1 MKKKKHLDSLV
12 LLRGIAALA
21 VCFCHFGGALKNVD
35 IPIFKIF
42 EEYGEYGVQCF
53 FIISGFVIPLSLYK
67 GAYLLSDYPRFLLK
81 RFYRLHPP
89 YLAALILTLLIMFG
103 SYYMRNI
110 DFPEDIFSI
119 LKASIY
125 LRAPADNP
133 VFWTLRVEAEYYLF
147 IGVFYLILLKQTRF
161 TYFIFMP
168 IILIISQIFDIKH
181 ITLIPFIA
189 YFLVGFLLFLIYFD
203 LQKKKEIYFILFLY
217 LLFIFIFYGFIEGVT
232 SFLTVGF
239 ILFYD
244 KSIANI
250 FNYFGKISYSL
261 YLIHFPIGIK
271 LINLSKQYVPNE
283 YQWILFFAALGM
295 SIFTAHIF
303 YLIFEKFSDKL
314 SKKIKYKSYKENKAS
329 KNILKQS

>member
-1 MKKKKHLDSLV
+1 MKIKKHLSSLV

-21 VCFCHFGGALKNVD
+21 VCFCHFGGALNNVD
-35 IPIFKIF
+35 SVIFKIF
-42 EEYGEYGVQCF
+42 DEYGEYGVQCF
-53 FIISGFVIPLSLYK
+53 FIISGFIIPLSLYK
-67 GAYLLSDYPRFLLK
+67 GSYLLSDYPRFLLK

-89 YLAALILTLLIMFG
+89 YLAALMLTLLIMFG
-103 SYYMRNI
+103 SYYTRNI
-110 DFPEDIFSI
+110 DFPEDVFSI
-119 LKASIY
+119 FKASIY

-147 IGVFYLILLKQTRF
+147 IGVFYLILLKNMRF
-161 TYFIFMP
+161 TYLVFMP
-168 IILIISQIFDIKH
+168 IILIISQVFDIGYIK
-181 ITLIPFIA
+181 LIPFIA
-189 YFLVGFLLFLIYFD
+189 YFFVGFLLFLIYFN

-217 LLFIFIFYGFIEGVT
+217 LLFIFIFYGFTEGVT
-232 SFLTVGF
+232 SFLTVSF

-244 KSIANI
+244 KSIPNI

-271 LINLSKQYVPNE
+271 FINLSKQYVPNE
-283 YQWILFFAALGM
+283 YQWMLFFAALGI

-314 SKKIKYKSYKENKAS
+314 SKKIKYNNYKKSNATLTVS
-329 KNILKQS
+329 S